1 MSCILT
7 WVALSAWL
15 GGMSMGWCWISL
27 DVSHAS
33 SRPTQSVHLYAI
45 LSLPLPPPRSYGHPT
60 DRPHYASGL
69 PPAAF
74 EAVVCSYLQ
83 HGLAGTAPKV
93 GGWSWEE
100 LQVGAGEAGGAGRA
114 GSMAQGRL

>member
-1 MSCILT
+1 MAYFTPAT
-7 WVALSAWL
+7 WWFV
-15 GGMSMGWCWISL
+15 SL
-27 DVSHAS
+27 VFACLQHSNNI
-33 SRPTQSVHLYAI
+33 RTQ
-45 LSLPLPPPRSYGHPT
+45 PGPPCRRYGHPT

-83 HGLAGTAPKV
+83 HGLAGTTPKV

-100 LQVGAGEAGGAGRA
+100 LQVGD
-114 GSMAQGRL
+114 